1 MTPLL
6 IMLAAIVI
14 GVLLGLLVTIP
25 SIRKKEDAAIKVTKD
40 ALGASEVVMIE
51 PRTTA
56 MGFEPTSAN
65 GVKAMCCLTASATD
79 LMAVS
84 WSNRTEWRIA
94 RSAITK
100 VDTEAPDRLGPEA
113 SSPTPPRGDEVSPVP
128 AEGSVP
134 WLTGS
139 GTTGAP
145 RSARARGRRRRRLTL
160 RDPARPAR
168 PATSWNSGVRR
179 SPRGAHA
186 LAASAVPLTSSW
198 ANASSSNGLAARLRT
213 TG

>member
-1 MTPLL
+1 MAPPGCGRCSVGSALPPRIRVRRAGGTGLLAFRAMTPLL
-6 IMLAAIVI
+6 ILLAAIVI

-100 VDTEAPDRLGPEA
+100 VDTEAPDPASVQKASILITYTTPE
-113 SSPTPPRGDEVSPVP
+113 GDEVLARFRLKEP
-128 AEGSVP
+128 VP
-134 WLTGS
+134 WLTELGYDW
-139 GTTGAP
+139 GPEGPPVLEDDDA
-145 RSARARGRRRRRLTL
+145 
-160 RDPARPAR
+160 DD
-168 PATSWNSGVRR
+168 
-179 SPRGAHA
+179 
-186 LAASAVPLTSSW
+186 
-198 ANASSSNGLAARLRT
+198 
-213 TG
+213 